1 VGYHQQVVLWWKV
14 ATVILNRGVVAD
26 IMPVIQLEPEWC
38 VVALFHPFRAV
49 VSTLQVIIK
58 FYTPL
63 LICSHEEGRSQMVDQ
78 KNQKL

>member
-1 VGYHQQVVLWWKV
+1 M
-14 ATVILNRGVVAD
+14 AD